1 MTFLSMDIK
10 TREFLPGLA
19 LFSSPWGIVGNY
31 WFG

>member
-19 LFSSPWGIVGNY
+19 LFSSPWGSWGITG
-31 WFG
+31 FG